1 MLFYR
6 SDRPATRHELRDNEI
21 RVWDPLIRI
30 AHWTLVAAFF
40 VAYFTEAD
48 LLDWH
53 VSAGYVAAA
62 VVIVRV
68 VWGFVGPEH
77 ARFGSFVYGPDA
89 IIAYLRDLVTF
100 RARRY
105 LGHSPAGG
113 AMVVILLVAV
123 GATTLTGVMNL
134 AIERNEGPFAGWL
147 GGGAVSRDGLLGDL
161 HGSLAGITLGL
172 VILHVL
178 GVVLAGL
185 VHRENLARAMV
196 TGNKPA
202 DIGSGRGGGGRAG

>member
-1 MLFYR
+1 M
-6 SDRPATRHELRDNEI
+6 RDNEI

-30 AHWTLVAAFF
+30 AHWTLAAAFF
-40 VAYFTEAD
+40 VAYFTEDD

-62 VVIVRV
+62 VVVVRV

-77 ARFGSFVYGPDA
+77 ARFESFVHGPRA
-89 IIAYLRDLVTF
+89 VIAYLRDLVTF
-100 RARRY
+100 RSRRY

-113 AMVVILLVAV
+113 AMAVILLVAV
-123 GATTLTGVMNL
+123 GATILTGMMNL
-134 AIERNEGPFAGWL
+134 AVERNEGPLAGWL
-147 GGGAVSRDGLLGDL
+147 GDGAPSGDAPLGEL
-161 HGSLAGITLGL
+161 HESFASITLGL

-202 DIGSGRGGGGRAG
+202 DTGSGRQGGGKAI